1 MYKYLFGPVPSRRLG
16 MSLGVDL
23 VPKKVC
29 SLNCVYCEVGSTTK
43 LTTKRMEYIPYKKIV
58 EELNNYFSYNP
69 YPDYITFSGYG
80 EPTLNSALGKIIEFI
95 KEKHLDI
102 PVAVLTNGTL
112 FSSPEVRRE
121 LYQSDLVL
129 PSLDA
134 ATQQTFE
141 KINMPAPGIR
151 IEDYIQGLVD
161 FRQEFTGKIWL
172 EIFILPGYND
182 SNEELTELKNAISKI
197 HPDRVQLNTLDRP
210 GTVEGLRGASAE
222 ELNKI
227 IELWQMDN
235 VEIIAKVQER
245 KNVAS
250 YRKDIESAI
259 LGTIARR
266 PCTSD
271 DLAQILGTHVNE
283 INKYLETLESEKKI
297 KHVRQERGI
306 FYYKP

>member
-95 KEKHLDI
+95 KKKHLDI
-102 PVAVLTNGTL
+102 PVSVLTNGTL

-134 ATQQTFE
+134 ATQQAFE

-161 FRQEFTGKIWL
+161 FRQEFAGKIWL

-182 SNEELTELKNAISKI
+182 SNEELTELKKAILKI

-227 IELWQMDN
+227 IEHWQMDN